1 MTIDTLAAASA
12 SRIDKSYARRKHRPH
27 ARPYR
32 APAPSNARSVPQD
45 ASREPSRAQ
54 LDQAVSAL
62 NQSSQIKTQDWNFP
76 STNSQRTVV
85 KVIDQ
90 ETKEVLRQIPTKEA
104 LALAKA
110 FDSAKG
116 SPDQPKRRHARVRIL
131 RQEITSTTA
140 GPACLARIFNATTA
154 TPTRFPPA
162 FPAN

>member
-1 MTIDTLAAASA
+1 MTIDTLAATSA
-12 SRIDKSYARRKHRPH
+12 SRIDKSYASPEASP
-27 ARPYR
+27 ARTATPR
-32 APAPSNARSVPQD
+32 ASTPNGAVAPQD

-62 NQSSQIKTQDWNFP
+62 NQSSQIKTQGLEFSVDED
-76 STNSQRTVV
+76 SQRTVV

-116 SPDQPKRRHARVRIL
+116 SLISQSA
-131 RQEITSTTA
+131 
-140 GPACLARIFNATTA
+140 
-154 TPTRFPPA
+154 
-162 FPAN
+162 